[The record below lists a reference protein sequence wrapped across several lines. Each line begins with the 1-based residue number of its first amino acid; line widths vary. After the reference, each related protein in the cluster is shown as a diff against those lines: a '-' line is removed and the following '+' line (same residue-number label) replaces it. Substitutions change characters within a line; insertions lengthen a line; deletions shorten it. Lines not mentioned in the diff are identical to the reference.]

1 MLQEVFQNIFKKKT
15 YQKRGG
21 NLQTVLS
28 ILLNVIEIYSYAL
41 IIYILLSWFPNARE
55 SAFGKFLT
63 KICEPYLDPFRRI
76 IPPLG
81 MIDISPIVAIFLLNF
96 ASRGLIYLFDL
107 LGLI

>member
-1 MLQEVFQNIFKKKT
+1 M
-15 YQKRGG
+15 
-21 NLQTVLS
+21 VLN
-28 ILLNVIEIYSYAL
+28 ILLQIIQIYSYAL

-55 SAFGKFLT
+55 SGFGQLLA
-63 KICEPYLDPFRRI
+63 KICEPYLEPFRKI

-96 ASRGLIYLFDL
+96 ASRGLISLFDM

>member
-1 MLQEVFQNIFKKKT
+1 VEAL
-15 YQKRGG
+15 
-21 NLQTVLS
+21 LLVLLR
-28 ILLNVIEIYSYAL
+28 ILEFYSYAL

-55 SAFGKFLT
+55 TGFGRFLAR
-63 KICEPYLDPFRRI
+63 ICEPYLEPFRRI

-96 ASRGLIYLFDL
+96 ANRGLVYLFNL